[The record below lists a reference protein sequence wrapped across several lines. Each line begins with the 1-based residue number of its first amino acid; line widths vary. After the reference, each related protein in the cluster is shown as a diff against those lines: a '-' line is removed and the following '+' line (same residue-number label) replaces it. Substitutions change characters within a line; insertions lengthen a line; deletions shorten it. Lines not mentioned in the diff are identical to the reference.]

1 MEHKTK
7 RSSVW
12 AEIEPYCLLRII
24 WKNLWM
30 VLLSAG
36 LFALL
41 AYIATSLM
49 MKPSYTC
56 STTFV
61 VTPKY
66 SSTAGSTGVTTNTAE
81 QFASLLSSSMLRKRV
96 VKDYGALVDGVTVST
111 SVVKNTSMINL
122 SVTGRSPSSV
132 YYMATGINEHYEE
145 FSPFLFDSMIL
156 ESVTAPNIPGNSQ
169 FRARQERLI
178 LVAAV
183 LGALAM
189 AVLLAVVNILSGTL
203 QTNTGVRRQ
212 VDGNLLVTLNHER
225 KHRTLKGYLTRRKTS
240 LLISNPTTAF
250 LYTESIHQLRA
261 KVEHER
267 KHHGSKTF
275 LVTSVVENEGK
286 STVAANLALSLAK
299 RYKKVLLVDCDLR
312 KSAQYLIFGAKPEK
326 NNTLNALLK
335 GELEPSALV
344 DALQYRKADNLF
356 CLFSYGMR
364 QRSADVLGSA
374 QMRQLMKILRS
385 SFDYVIV
392 DSSPMGYFTDSEVLA
407 DLTDASMLVLR
418 QDMVTD
424 LAANDAIDALSRGKA
439 RFMGYVFN
447 DVHTLNLFARLMGSK
462 RGYGYGYGY
471 GYGGY
476 GYGYGKRGYGK
487 HYGYGYGYNSD
498 KTKVDSDGEE
508 VQKED

>member
-41 AYIATSLM
+41 VYIATSLM

-169 FRARQERLI
+169 FRARLCWERLPWPCCW
-178 LVAAV
+178 LW
-183 LGALAM
+183 
-189 AVLLAVVNILSGTL
+189 
-203 QTNTGVRRQ
+203 
-212 VDGNLLVTLNHER
+212 
-225 KHRTLKGYLTRRKTS
+225 
-240 LLISNPTTAF
+240 
-250 LYTESIHQLRA
+250 SI
-261 KVEHER
+261 
-267 KHHGSKTF
+267 
-275 LVTSVVENEGK
+275 
-286 STVAANLALSLAK
+286 
-299 RYKKVLLVDCDLR
+299 
-312 KSAQYLIFGAKPEK
+312 
-326 NNTLNALLK
+326 
-335 GELEPSALV
+335 
-344 DALQYRKADNLF
+344 
-356 CLFSYGMR
+356 
-364 QRSADVLGSA
+364 
-374 QMRQLMKILRS
+374 
-385 SFDYVIV
+385 
-392 DSSPMGYFTDSEVLA
+392 SSPVPCRPTPVSAGRWT
-407 DLTDASMLVLR
+407 
-418 QDMVTD
+418 
-424 LAANDAIDALSRGKA
+424 AICWSP
-439 RFMGYVFN
+439 
-447 DVHTLNLFARLMGSK
+447 
-462 RGYGYGYGY
+462 
-471 GYGGY
+471 
-476 GYGYGKRGYGK
+476 
-487 HYGYGYGYNSD
+487 
-498 KTKVDSDGEE
+498 
-508 VQKED
+508 